1 MRTRIYRKLA
11 EVFISFEK
19 EVEEARF
26 RSSLGRLPPPL
37 LAKIANALRAAEAEI
52 IATSDNGLGSPAP
65 SDIGGDMFLVHRVA
79 ELDEVPY
86 VHVPHLAEQM
96 AWISRRFRNSGGWDL
111 LNPSHAPLH
120 QKV

>member
-1 MRTRIYRKLA
+1 MRAFIYRKLA
-11 EVFISFEK
+11 EAFISFDK
-19 EVEEARF
+19 EVEEA
-26 RSSLGRLPPPL
+26 GVKLPPPL

-52 IATSDNGLGSPAP
+52 IATSDNGLGLPRP
-65 SDIGGDMFLVHRVA
+65 SDIGGDMFLVTRVA
-79 ELDEVPY
+79 ALDEAPY
-86 VHVPHLAEQM
+86 EHAPFLAEQM